1 MEHGRIVGIALL
13 MALTLQ
19 NLAAVE
25 LELAESAR
33 PTISETQLS
42 AIQELADS
50 IEDDVRAVLP
60 ALPPMVVV
68 EVRSEQQP
76 YSRTGASG
84 AALGPERVAWV
95 VDTSRAEGV
104 VAIAEQTL
112 RPILFHEFHHL
123 ARGCTQ
129 NGPPLRS
136 FLDGAICEG
145 MATAFARD
153 FASAQQPWASYP
165 SEVENWYEEV
175 KNLPA
180 SATTGE
186 WMFFHSD
193 GRAWVG
199 YKVGTFLV
207 DRAIKASSLS
217 AAEQTDLV
225 SEEVVRL
232 AGYE

>member
-1 MEHGRIVGIALL
+1 MKTSAIALL
-13 MALTLQ
+13 ALAPL

-25 LELAESAR
+25 LELAESAASR
-33 PTISETQLS
+33 ISDAQGD
-42 AIQELADS
+42 AIQKFAAA
-50 IEDDVRAVLP
+50 IEADVRRVLP
-60 ALPPMVVV
+60 SVPTDIVI
-68 EVRSEQQP
+68 EVRAEPQP

-84 AALGPERVAWV
+84 AALGPNRIAWI
-95 VDTSRAEGV
+95 VDTSRPEGAVTLAER
-104 VAIAEQTL
+104 TL
-112 RPILFHEFHHL
+112 RTILFHELHHL

-129 NGPPLRS
+129 SGPPFRS
-136 FLDGAICEG
+136 FVDGAICEG

-153 FASAQQPWASYP
+153 FASGEQPWANYP
-165 SEVENWYEEV
+165 PEVERWYEEV
-175 KNLPA
+175 KDLPA

-207 DRAIKASSLS
+207 DKAIEASGRS
-217 AAEQTDLV
+217 AAGLV
-225 SEEVVRL
+225 DVASEDIVEL

>member
-1 MEHGRIVGIALL
+1 MKPGGIALL
-13 MALTLQ
+13 MTLAMQ
-19 NLAAVE
+19 DLAAVE

-33 PTISETQLS
+33 SSVSDAQRRT
-42 AIQELADS
+42 IQELATS

-60 ALPPMVVV
+60 GLPMSVAV
-68 EVRSEQQP
+68 EVRAEQQP

-129 NGPPLRS
+129 NGPPFRS

-153 FASAQQPWASYP
+153 FASAEQPWATYP
-165 SEVENWYEEV
+165 SEVERWYEEV
-175 KNLPA
+175 KDLPA

-207 DRAIKASSLS
+207 DRAMKSSGRS
-217 AAEQTDLV
+217 AAELADVV
-225 SEEVVRL
+225 SEDVVKL

>member
-1 MEHGRIVGIALL
+1 MKLSGIALL
-13 MALTLQ
+13 VTFAMQ
-19 NLAAVE
+19 DLAALE

-33 PTISETQLS
+33 SSITDAQHRTIRD
-42 AIQELADS
+42 LATS
-50 IEDDVRAVLP
+50 IEGDVRAVLP
-60 ALPPMVVV
+60 GLPMDIVV
-68 EVRSEQQP
+68 EVRVEQQP
-76 YSRTGASG
+76 YSRTGAIG
-84 AALGPERVAWV
+84 AALGPERVAWI
-95 VDTSRAEGV
+95 VDTSRPEGV
-104 VAIAEQTL
+104 VAIAQNTL

-129 NGPPLRS
+129 SGPPFRS

-153 FASAQQPWASYP
+153 FASAGQPWETYP
-165 SEVENWYEEV
+165 PEVESWYEEV
-175 KNLPA
+175 KDLPA

-193 GRAWVG
+193 GREWIG

-207 DRAIKASSLS
+207 DRAIKASGQS
-217 AAEQTDLV
+217 AAELAEVV
-225 SEEVVRL
+225 SEDIVEF

>member
-1 MEHGRIVGIALL
+1 MKSGGIALL
-13 MALTLQ
+13 LALVAQ
-19 NLAAVE
+19 NVAAVE
-25 LELAESAR
+25 LEFAESAR
-33 PTISETQLS
+33 SSISDAERRT
-42 AIQELADS
+42 IQEMAAS
-50 IEDDVRAVLP
+50 IDDDVRAVL
-60 ALPPMVVV
+60 AGLPVSVVL
-68 EVRSEQQP
+68 EVRAEQQP

-84 AALGPERVAWV
+84 AALGSERIEWV

-104 VAIAEQTL
+104 VAIAERTL
-112 RPILFHEFHHL
+112 RAIMFHELHHL

-129 NGPPLRS
+129 SGPPFRS
-136 FLDGAICEG
+136 FIDGAICEG

-153 FASAQQPWASYP
+153 FASAEQPWQIYP
-165 SEVENWYEEV
+165 SEVESWFEQV
-175 KNLPA
+175 KDLSA

-207 DRAIKASSLS
+207 DRAMQASGRS
-217 AAEQTDLV
+217 AADLV
-225 SEEVVRL
+225 GVASEDIVKM

>member
-1 MEHGRIVGIALL
+1 MKPGRIALL
-13 MALTLQ
+13 MTLATHD
-19 NLAAVE
+19 LAAVE
-25 LELAESAR
+25 LELAESVRAS
-33 PTISETQLS
+33 ISETQRS
-42 AIQELADS
+42 TIEQLATS

-60 ALPPMVVV
+60 GLPMSVVV
-68 EVRSEQQP
+68 EVRAEPQP
-76 YSRTGASG
+76 YIRTGASG

-95 VDTSRAEGV
+95 VDTSRAEGIL
-104 VAIAEQTL
+104 AIAERTL
-112 RPILFHEFHHL
+112 RHILFHEFHHL

-129 NGPPLRS
+129 NGPPFRS

-145 MATAFARD
+145 MATVFARD
-153 FASAQQPWASYP
+153 FGSAEQPWATYP
-165 SEVENWYEEV
+165 SEAESWYEEV
-175 KNLPA
+175 KDLPA

-207 DRAIKASSLS
+207 DRAMKSSGLS
-217 AAEQTDLV
+217 AAKLADV
-225 SEEVVRL
+225 SSEDVVKL

>member
-1 MEHGRIVGIALL
+1 MKLSRVALS
-13 MALTLQ
+13 LTLVTQ
-19 NLAAVE
+19 GLAAVE
-25 LELAESAR
+25 VEFAEPVR
-33 PTISETQLS
+33 PSISDAQRRVIHEM
-42 AIQELADS
+42 AVA

-60 ALPPMVVV
+60 GLPMGIVV
-68 EVRSEQQP
+68 EVRAEEQP

-84 AALGPERVAWV
+84 AALGPQRIAWV

-104 VAIAEQTL
+104 VALAERTL
-112 RPILFHEFHHL
+112 RPIMFHELHHL

-129 NGPPLRS
+129 AGPPFHS

-153 FASAQQPWASYP
+153 FASAEQPWATYP
-165 SEVENWYEEV
+165 AEVERWYEEV
-175 KNLPA
+175 KYLPA

-207 DRAIKASSLS
+207 DRAMKASGRS
-217 AAEQTDLV
+217 AADLAGV
-225 SEEVVRL
+225 ASEEVVRL

>member
-1 MEHGRIVGIALL
+1 MKRGGIALL
-13 MALTLQ
+13 VALVTQ
-19 NLAAVE
+19 SLAAVE
-25 LELAESAR
+25 LEFAESVR
-33 PTISETQLS
+33 PSISDAQRR
-42 AIQELADS
+42 AIHEMAAS

-60 ALPPMVVV
+60 GLPKGIVV
-68 EVRSEQQP
+68 EVRAEAQP
-76 YSRTGASG
+76 YGRTGASG
-84 AALGPERVAWV
+84 VALGPKRIAWV

-104 VAIAEQTL
+104 VAIAERTL
-112 RPILFHEFHHL
+112 RPIMFHELHHL

-129 NGPPLRS
+129 GGPPFRS

-153 FASAQQPWASYP
+153 FAGAEQPWATYP
-165 SEVENWYEEV
+165 SEVERWYEEV
-175 KNLPA
+175 KVLPA

-207 DRAIKASSLS
+207 DRAMKASGRS
-217 AAEQTDLV
+217 AAGLAGLA
-225 SEEVVRL
+225 SEDVVRL